1 MSEKKNHLWFDID
14 ARDISDFDRNT
25 GVLEVFVTNNGR
37 ITVYN
42 IGDKL
47 TVHDINKLS
56 DNQIIKQAKKLDKLN
71 FNKAKKNTIDTIKKT
86 MQDDDDLEED
96 VDQAHAQGRI
106 DQLNAIHYPKRQA
119 YPIKIKA
126 YDDGKSQDV
135 VEEKLV
141 VKSKGINYQ
150 FDEEDHSLITDI
162 DYKLIT
168 SNAETIFMGQNSFN
182 ATVDNVQYAGLDD
195 PTFITKVKNNQTFTF
210 DSYKDKLVVNKGTAD
225 SSDLE

>member
-1 MSEKKNHLWFDID
+1 MLIVKHNDNQAVANRQGDSSISSDKSSQVGKAEQLKMSKLMSEKKNHLWFDID

-126 YDDGKSQDV
+126 YDDGKS
-135 VEEKLV
+135 
-141 VKSKGINYQ
+141 
-150 FDEEDHSLITDI
+150 
-162 DYKLIT
+162 
-168 SNAETIFMGQNSFN
+168 
-182 ATVDNVQYAGLDD
+182 
-195 PTFITKVKNNQTFTF
+195 
-210 DSYKDKLVVNKGTAD
+210 
-225 SSDLE
+225 

>member
-1 MSEKKNHLWFDID
+1 MKKSHIIALVSALGVWVVAIIAMVLIVKHNDNQAVANRQGDSSISSDKSSQVGKAEQLKMSKLMSEKKNHLWFDID

-126 YDDGKSQDV
+126 YDDGKS
-135 VEEKLV
+135 
-141 VKSKGINYQ
+141 
-150 FDEEDHSLITDI
+150 
-162 DYKLIT
+162 
-168 SNAETIFMGQNSFN
+168 
-182 ATVDNVQYAGLDD
+182 
-195 PTFITKVKNNQTFTF
+195 
-210 DSYKDKLVVNKGTAD
+210 
-225 SSDLE
+225 